1 MKCRKC
7 GKHVSECKSGYQERV
22 NEKGVPGI
30 FECRPDC
37 ETELTEGQALISA
50 ITGKLQDDPGS
61 PTRVN

>member
-1 MKCRKC
+1 MICRKC
-7 GKHVSECKSGYQERV
+7 KKHVSETPSHYMERV

-37 ETELTEGQALISA
+37 ETELSPNQALFSA
-50 ITGKLQDDPGS
+50 IEGKLVDADDS